1 MNNNIWMFH
10 RIKTP
15 YNSISDIYNQRGM
28 IHTLEELLCLI
39 NNAIDKGYKFGSIS
53 EAMACKNTIHLT
65 FDDGYK
71 EHLFVAQELK
81 KQYGFSSDCI
91 TFAINIR
98 NSFYEEKLCMDMVYQ
113 LMDSNSLNRLD
124 PILNIDSKNLKL
136 NEIKKVLFSTKN
148 YIKDVNKY
156 VDMENYFLNKVEVI
170 ALSELFSIASH
181 CVNHCY
187 LPSLNSEDIY
197 KELKES
203 KDFLSSLLNKDINI
217 ICFPEGK
224 HSNDINTISKELGY
238 KFGLSISSKHK
249 ELKLFN
255 INRSIPRCT

>member
-10 RIKTP
+10 RVKTP
-15 YNSISDIYNQRGM
+15 HNNISDIYKQRGM
-28 IHTLEELLCLI
+28 VHSLDELICLI
-39 NNAIDKGYKFGSIS
+39 DNAIERGYNFGSIS
-53 EAMACKNTIHLT
+53 EAIECKTTIHLT

-71 EHLFVAQELK
+71 EHLFVAKELK
-81 KQYGFSSDCI
+81 RRYDFSSDCI

-98 NSFYEEKLCMDMVYQ
+98 NSFYEKKLCMDMVYQ
-113 LMDSNSLNRLD
+113 LIDSNSLNKLNS
-124 PILNIDSKNLKL
+124 ILNIDSKSLKL

-148 YIKDVNKY
+148 HIKNVNNH
-156 VDMENYFLNKVEVI
+156 VDMKNYFLNKTEVM

-187 LPSLNSEDIY
+187 LPSLSSEDIY
-197 KELKES
+197 KELKGS
-203 KDFLSSLLNKDINI
+203 KDFLSSLLNKNINI

-224 HSNDINTISKELGY
+224 HSNDINTIAKELGY